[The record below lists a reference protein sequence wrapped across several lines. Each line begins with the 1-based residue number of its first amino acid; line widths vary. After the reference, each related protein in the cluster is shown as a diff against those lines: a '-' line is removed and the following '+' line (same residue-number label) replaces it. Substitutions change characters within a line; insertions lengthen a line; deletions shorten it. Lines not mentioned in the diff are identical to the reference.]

1 MLVDNVFKL
10 QQIAV
15 ENTLFLSKLVI
26 QMKNIISIIK
36 NKYLLTVIG
45 LSIWVIFFDKN
56 DLKTEL
62 ELRREV
68 MQLEEERNYFARE
81 IHSITSDIKELYT
94 NPKTL
99 EKFARE
105 KYLMKRDNEEIFV
118 IVNEEKQ

>member
-1 MLVDNVFKL
+1 
-10 QQIAV
+10 
-15 ENTLFLSKLVI
+15 
-26 QMKNIISIIK
+26 MKNIISIIK
-36 NKYLLTVIG
+36 NKYLLTFIG

-68 MQLEEERNYFARE
+68 MLLEEERNYFARE

-118 IVNEEKQ
+118 IVEEEK

>member
-81 IHSITSDIKELYT
+81 IHIITSDIKELYT
-94 NPKTL
+94 TPKTL

-118 IVNEEKQ
+118 IVEEEKQ

>member
-45 LSIWVIFFDKN
+45 LSIWVIFFDRN

-118 IVNEEKQ
+118 IVEEEKQ

>member
-1 MLVDNVFKL
+1 
-10 QQIAV
+10 
-15 ENTLFLSKLVI
+15 
-26 QMKNIISIIK
+26 MKNIISIIK